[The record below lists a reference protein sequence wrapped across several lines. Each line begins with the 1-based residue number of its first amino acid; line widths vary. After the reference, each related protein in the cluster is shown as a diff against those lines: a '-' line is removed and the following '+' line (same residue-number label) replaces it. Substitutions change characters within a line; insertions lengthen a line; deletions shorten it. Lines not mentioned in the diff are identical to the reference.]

1 LTYSYEYTDK
11 RTGNTYINFFTKSNF
26 YRDLLYQYKRWYNN
40 SKKIIPDDFIISPLS
55 MYWFYVCDGYLS
67 DTVYLCTDSFE
78 KNEIQLL
85 CDKLINMN
93 FDCSCNSRNR
103 IRFTKSSSKLFL
115 DFISDNIKIQEEYK
129 YKWEN

>member
-1 LTYSYEYTDK
+1 
-11 RTGNTYINFFTKSNF
+11 
-26 YRDLLYQYKRWYNN
+26 
-40 SKKIIPDDFIISPLS
+40 